1 MIEINRTLRIP
12 ESELTFTAS
21 HSSGPGGQNVNKTST
36 RVTLRFDVL
45 GSLSLGEEQ
54 KALLFERLGG
64 RINREGVLQVTSQ
77 QFRSQA
83 MNRDNALG
91 RFVSLLRAALKPL
104 PPRRRTRPPA
114 AAAERRLLSKKRQG
128 QRKKERSS
136 TGNWD

>member
-1 MIEINRTLRIP
+1 MIEINRTLSIP
-12 ESELTFTAS
+12 EGELSYVAS
-21 HSSGPGGQNVNKTST
+21 LSSGPGGQHVNKAST

-45 GSLSLGEEQ
+45 GSPSLSDEQ
-54 KALLFERLGG
+54 KALLIERLGG

-91 RFVSLLRAALKPL
+91 RFVSLLRAALKPV

-114 AAAERRLLSKKRQG
+114 GAAERRLLSKKRQG

-136 TGNWD
+136 TGNGD

>member
-12 ESELTFTAS
+12 EGELTFTAS

-45 GSLSLGEEQ
+45 GSLSLSEEQ

-114 AAAERRLLSKKRQG
+114 GAAERRLLSKKRQG

-136 TGNWD
+136 TGNRD